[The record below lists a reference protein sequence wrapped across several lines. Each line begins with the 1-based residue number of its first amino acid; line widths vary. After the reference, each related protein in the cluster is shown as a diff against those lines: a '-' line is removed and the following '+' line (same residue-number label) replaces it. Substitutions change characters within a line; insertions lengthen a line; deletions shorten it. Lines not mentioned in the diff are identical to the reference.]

1 MRQYIVG
8 GAVRDL
14 LLGRVPH
21 DCDMAFSGAPDEFL
35 QKYARARKV
44 GRSVETYLLDG
55 VEYMP
60 LRGGTVDADL
70 AARDLTVN
78 ALALEENGVLH
89 VHPSA
94 LADLKT
100 GLLRPASSTALR
112 DDPVRIFRTARFAAQ
127 FPEFTVHETFF
138 QQAHEVF
145 TAGTHLTLPAERVG
159 REVLKALESPSPSRF
174 LLVLAE
180 GNLLSPWLMELDGA
194 DAIPAGPARWH
205 SDTTLLAHICRVMD
219 AVAGDPLAVWMAL
232 CHDLGKVL
240 TPTEMLPHHYGHEA
254 RGVEP
259 ARQLAL
265 RLALPARYA
274 RAGEVASREH
284 MKGGIYAT
292 LRTGTR
298 RDLLH
303 RVHSSGLDEP
313 FWKLADADSGRQP
326 GAQAREE
333 LACMLGVRLPPQWR
347 DRGAV
352 SGEHRRMLQ
361 CEAINALR
369 RPLP

>member
-1 MRQYIVG
+1 MRQYLVG

-21 DCDMAFSGAPDEFL
+21 DCDIAFSGAPDEFL
-35 QKYARARKV
+35 QQHARARKV
-44 GRSVETYLLDG
+44 GRSVETYLLEG

-70 AARDLTVN
+70 AARDLTIN

-89 VHPSA
+89 AHPSA
-94 LADLKT
+94 LADLKA
-100 GLLRPASSTALR
+100 GLLRPASPTALR
-112 DDPVRIFRTARFAAQ
+112 DDPTRIFRTARFAAQ
-127 FPEFTVHETFF
+127 LPEFVVHETFF
-138 QQAHEVF
+138 QQAHELFAVGAHQ
-145 TAGTHLTLPAERVG
+145 TIPAERVG
-159 REVLKALESPSPSRF
+159 REVVKMLKSPSPSRF
-174 LLVLAE
+174 LQILAE
-180 GNLLSPWLMELDGA
+180 GSLLSPWFKELEGA
-194 DAIPAGPARWH
+194 DAIPAGPAHWH
-205 SDTTLLAHICRVMD
+205 SGTVLAHICRVMD
-219 AVAGDPLAVWMAL
+219 AVADDPLAVWMAL

-240 TPTEMLPHHYGHEA
+240 TPADILPHHYGHEV

-265 RLALPARYA
+265 RLALPARYV

-303 RVHSSGLDEP
+303 RVHSAGLDEP
-313 FWKLADADSGRQP
+313 FWKLVDADSGQRP
-326 GAQAREE
+326 SVQACEE
-333 LACMLGVRLPPQWR
+333 LACMMGVRLPPEWR
-347 DRGAV
+347 DRGAA
-352 SGEHRRMLQ
+352 SGEHWRMLQ